1 MTSVT
6 LNVPDISCEHCQ
18 HAITSALLPV
28 DGIEDVRVD
37 IPSKQVH
44 VKYDATVVATER
56 MESILA
62 DEDYPVAS
70 IAS

>member
-6 LNVPDISCEHCQ
+6 FNVPNISCEHCQ

-28 DGIEDVRVD
+28 EGIEGVHVD
-37 IPSKQVH
+37 IPSKEVH
-44 VKYDATVVATER
+44 VTYDATIVDTKR

-62 DEDYPVAS
+62 GEDYPVAS
-70 IAS
+70 IL

>member
-1 MTSVT
+1 MTSAT

-28 DGIEDVRVD
+28 ASIADVRVD

-44 VKYDATVVATER
+44 VTYDARVVDTER

-70 IAS
+70 LM